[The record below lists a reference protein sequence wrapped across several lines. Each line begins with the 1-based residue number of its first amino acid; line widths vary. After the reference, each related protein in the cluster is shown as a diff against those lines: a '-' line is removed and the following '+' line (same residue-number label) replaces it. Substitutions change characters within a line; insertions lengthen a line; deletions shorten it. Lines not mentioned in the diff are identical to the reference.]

1 MTVRDLR
8 KACQDA
14 DIPALLVVSFR
25 LERMR
30 PPCGAGEQLLSPRGS
45 GGSGEAGRETEA
57 GEAIWGLGQGDLS
70 NLLEAVREG
79 TRSVSRGQ
87 GAGAAREPGPR
98 SAPATWGGTPRTGP
112 AHPPAHPGGRCGP
125 AQTHGRS
132 CGPPS
137 RTAASLAG
145 RRRGRTPGAP
155 GRGSAAPGRMRTASA
170 HTGPRKARGPPGRG
184 SGRTRRTSSESGTA
198 PTGPAGRRGHLGRL
212 PPTRPGVP

>member
-1 MTVRDLR
+1 MTRDPVRLDDWVRGRDGEYQPEERREAMTVRDLR

-87 GAGAAREPGPR
+87 GAGAARDPGPR
-98 SAPATWGGTPRTGP
+98 AAPATWGGTPRTGP
-112 AHPPAHPGGRCGP
+112 AHPPAHPHLHLRKAKKAKVAQSCLTLCDPMDYTGHGILQARVLEWVAFPFSGGSSQPRDRT
-125 AQTHGRS
+125 QV
-132 CGPPS
+132 S
-137 RTAASLAG
+137 RIAG
-145 RRRGRTPGAP
+145 RFFTN
-155 GRGSAAPGRMRTASA
+155 
-170 HTGPRKARGPPGRG
+170 
-184 SGRTRRTSSESGTA
+184 
-198 PTGPAGRRGHLGRL
+198 
-212 PPTRPGVP
+212 